1 MNRVT
6 VVLGASP
13 NSERYSYKATILLKE
28 YRHTVYP
35 LGIKAGKIENQEII
49 ISRPNI
55 SDVDTVTLYISP
67 QNQANWYEYIFSLN
81 PKRIIFNP
89 GTENQEFIKL
99 AKDKGVECLNA
110 CTLVLLKTGMY

>member
-1 MNRVT
+1 MNKVT

-13 NSERYSYKATILLKE
+13 NYERYSYKATILLKE
-28 YRHTVYP
+28 YGHTVYP

-55 SDVDTVTLYISP
+55 SDVDTVTLYLSA
-67 QNQANWYEYIFSLN
+67 QNQVSWYDYILSLN

-89 GTENQEFIKL
+89 GAENQELIEL
-99 AKDKGVECLNA
+99 AKDKGIECLNA